1 MYMYRAQRNLIAR
14 MKLIAI
20 PELIKDKK
28 LVLIDD
34 SIVRGTQL
42 RETVE
47 YLYDAGVKEVHVRP
61 ACPPIMFACKYLNF
75 SRSTSVMDLM
85 TRRVI
90 ADLENVEYVTDELAR
105 QYIDPD
111 SLKYK
116 QMVDEICKRMNFD
129 TLKYHRIDDLIESIG
144 LEPCKLCTY
153 CFDGK
158 EE

>member
-1 MYMYRAQRNLIAR
+1 

-28 LVLIDD
+28 IVLIDD

-61 ACPPIMFACKYLNF
+61 ACPPILFSCKYLNF
-75 SRSTSVMDLM
+75 SRQTSEMDLI

-90 ADLENVEYVTDELAR
+90 AELEGVEIVPDEMVEKYTNPDNPKYVE
-105 QYIDPD
+105 
-111 SLKYK
+111 
-116 QMVDEICKRMNFD
+116 MVNEICKRMNF
-129 TLKYHRIDDLIESIG
+129 TSLQYHDINDLVKAIN

-153 CFDGK
+153 CFNGK
-158 EE
+158 E

>member
-1 MYMYRAQRNLIAR
+1 

-28 LVLIDD
+28 IVLIDD

-61 ACPPIMFACKYLNF
+61 ACPPILFSCKYLNF
-75 SRSTSVMDLM
+75 SRQTSEMDLI

-90 ADLENVEYVTDELAR
+90 AELEGVEIVPDEMVVKYTNPDNPKYVE
-105 QYIDPD
+105 
-111 SLKYK
+111 
-116 QMVDEICKRMNFD
+116 MVNEICKIMNF
-129 TLKYHRIDDLIESIG
+129 TSLQYHDINDLVKAIN

-153 CFDGK
+153 CFNGK
-158 EE
+158 E

>member
-1 MYMYRAQRNLIAR
+1 

-20 PELIKDKK
+20 NDLIKNKR

-61 ACPPIMFACKYLNF
+61 ACPPILYPCKYLNF
-75 SRSTSVMDLM
+75 TRSTSALDLI

-90 ADLENVEYVTDELAR
+90 ANLEGTTDISDDVVQEYVN
-105 QYIDPD
+105 PD
-111 SLKYK
+111 SPKYK
-116 QMVDEICKRMNFD
+116 AMIEEIRKEMNFD
-129 TLKYHRIDDLIESIG
+129 SLQYHRIDDLVESIG
-144 LEPCKLCTY
+144 LDECKLCTY
-153 CFDGK
+153 CFNGK
-158 EE
+158 ED

>member
-1 MYMYRAQRNLIAR
+1 

-20 PELIKDKK
+20 NDLIKNKR

-61 ACPPIMFACKYLNF
+61 ACPPILYPCKYLNF
-75 SRSTSVMDLM
+75 TRSTSALDLI

-90 ADLENVEYVTDELAR
+90 ANLEGTTDISDDVVQEYVN
-105 QYIDPD
+105 PD
-111 SLKYK
+111 SPKYK
-116 QMVDEICKRMNFD
+116 AMIEEIRKEMNFD
-129 TLKYHRIDDLIESIG
+129 SLQYHRIDDLIESIG
-144 LEPCKLCTY
+144 LDECKLCTY
-153 CFDGK
+153 CFNGK
-158 EE
+158 ED